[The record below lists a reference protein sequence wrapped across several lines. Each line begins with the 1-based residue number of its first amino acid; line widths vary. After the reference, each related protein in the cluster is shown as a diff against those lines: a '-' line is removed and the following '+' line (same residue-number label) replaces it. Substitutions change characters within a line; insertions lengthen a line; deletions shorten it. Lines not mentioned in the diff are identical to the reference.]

1 MSETKANE
9 TKVIVETDEN
19 EKDVVEVVE
28 RPGNYTHHF
37 SEEQTFGDK
46 KYKTLTFYFNNL
58 TGSDIEAIEE
68 ELTAQSKYI
77 ISPEVSSLFQGM
89 LAARAANVSHY
100 DIRNLPVRD
109 YMKIKNKARDF
120 LVNAGY

>member
-1 MSETKANE
+1 MSETKNN
-9 TKVIVETDEN
+9 TKVVVETDEN

-89 LAARAANVSHY
+89 LAAESGKRITLRY
-100 DIRNLPVRD
+100 QKFTGKRL
-109 YMKIKNKARDF
+109 YENKKQSA
-120 LVNAGY
+120 

>member
-1 MSETKANE
+1 MNE
-9 TKVIVETDEN
+9 TKDAKVVEMETKETVETA
-19 EKDVVEVVE
+19 
-28 RPGNYTHHF
+28 PGNYTHTF
-37 SEEQTFGDK
+37 SEEQELGGK

-58 TGSDIEAIEE
+58 TGNDIEAIEE
-68 ELTAQSKYI
+68 ELTAQNKYI

-89 LAARAANVSHY
+89 LAARAAGVSRY
-100 DIRNLPVRD
+100 DISGLPVKD